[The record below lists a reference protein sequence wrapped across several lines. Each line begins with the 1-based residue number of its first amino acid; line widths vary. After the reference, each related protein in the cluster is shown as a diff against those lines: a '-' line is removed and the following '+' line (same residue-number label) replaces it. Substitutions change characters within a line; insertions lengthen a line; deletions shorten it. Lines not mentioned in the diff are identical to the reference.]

1 MIDMPLKEEDR
12 ETLKAKLLELRDSLA
27 NDVENI
33 NKHSND
39 EFESEVPD
47 VNDEASR
54 TYSRQVMLARGEQDR
69 VILKRIDDALDAL
82 ERGEYGTCVD
92 CDEDIPLK
100 RLISV
105 PYVERCIDCMTKWEE
120 SQSER

>member
-1 MIDMPLKEEDR
+1 MPLTSEDR
-12 ETLKAKLLELRDSLA
+12 EALKAKLLDLRNNLV
-27 NDVENI
+27 NDVDNI

-54 TYSRQVMLARGEQDR
+54 TYSRTVMLARGEQDR
-69 VILKRIDDALDAL
+69 AILKKIDEALDSL

-92 CDEDIPLK
+92 CEEDIPFK

-120 SQSER
+120 SQSAR

>member
-1 MIDMPLKEEDR
+1 MIDMPIKDEDR
-12 ETLKAKLLELRDSLA
+12 EALKLRLLELRNNLV
-27 NDVENI
+27 NDVDNI
-33 NKHSND
+33 NKRSND
-39 EFESEVPD
+39 EFDAEVPD

-69 VILKRIDDALDAL
+69 AILKRIDEALDAL

-92 CDEDIPLK
+92 CEEDIPLK

-105 PYVERCIDCMTKWEE
+105 PYVERCIECMTKWEQ
-120 SQSER
+120 SQTEL

>member
-1 MIDMPLKEEDR
+1 MPIKEEER
-12 ETLKAKLLELRDSLA
+12 EALKAKLLDLRNSLV
-27 NDVENI
+27 NDVDNI

-54 TYSRQVMLARGEQDR
+54 TYSRQVMLSRGEQDR
-69 VILKRIDDALDAL
+69 AILKRIDEALDSL
-82 ERGEYGTCVD
+82 ERGDYGICID
-92 CDEDIPLK
+92 CEGDIPIK

-120 SQSER
+120 SQSVR